1 MVQGAVWTLC
11 VELRF
16 YLLIGVFMAVGMTRA
31 DSSPSRCCG
40 R

>member
-16 YLLIGVFMAVGMTRA
+16 YLLIGVFMAVG
-31 DSSPSRCCG
+31 
-40 R
+40 